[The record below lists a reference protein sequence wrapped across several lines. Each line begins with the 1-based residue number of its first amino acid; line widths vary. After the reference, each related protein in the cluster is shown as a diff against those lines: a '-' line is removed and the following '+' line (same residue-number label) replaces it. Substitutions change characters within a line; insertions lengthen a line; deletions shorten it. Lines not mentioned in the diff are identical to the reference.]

1 MKIITNA
8 KADRKPLVKAMST
21 LLQEKPHYCFTPSF
35 AFEFSIG
42 TLDKE
47 AVLHLT
53 PSLNAEAAWRFAGVL
68 SEYGFTCAV
77 CEDEKCS
84 EIEPADNEPASKET
98 ADKAS
103 RQETGET
110 EELGAAA
117 EPSETEQYY
126 TVYIDKASLSEA
138 TLAKLEAVIAGK
150 ASLLRKALGAENLSI
165 LQTPAGYAFPWFQ
178 IESTEEERGAYDELV
193 RKLVA
198 FASGIARAT
207 ATDKPTD
214 NEKYAFRCWLLRLGF
229 IGAQYKRHR
238 SILMRNLNGHA
249 AFKCGYDPRSH
260 KAKGEQRLNRPA

>member
-1 MKIITNA
+1 MKIVTNA

-53 PSLNAEAAWRFAGVL
+53 PSLNAEAARRFADAL

-77 CEDEKCS
+77 CEDEERS
-84 EIEPADNEPASKET
+84 EIEPASKDQEPIGS
-98 ADKAS
+98 
-103 RQETGET
+103 
-110 EELGAAA
+110 EEPGAAT
-117 EPSETEQYY
+117 EPSETEQRY

-138 TLAKLEAVIAGK
+138 TLAKLEAVVAGK
-150 ASLLRKALGAENLSI
+150 ASLLRKALGAESLGI
-165 LQTPAGYAFPWFQ
+165 LRTPAGYAFPWFQ
-178 IESTEEERGAYDELV
+178 IESTEEERDAYDELV

-260 KAKGEQRLNRPA
+260 KCEGEQRLNRPA

>member
-8 KADRKPLVKAMST
+8 KADRKTLVKAMST
-21 LLQEKPHYCFTPSF
+21 LLQEKPRYCFAPSF

-47 AVLHLT
+47 AVLHLA
-53 PSLNAEAAWRFAGVL
+53 PSLNAEAATKFAGTL

-77 CEDEKCS
+77 CEDEERS
-84 EIEPADNEPASKET
+84 EIEPASKAQGPVESEEPS
-98 ADKAS
+98 
-103 RQETGET
+103 
-110 EELGAAA
+110 AAA
-117 EPSETEQYY
+117 EPSETEQHY
-126 TVYIDKASLSEA
+126 TVYIAKASLSEA
-138 TLAKLEAVIAGK
+138 TLAKLEAVVAGK
-150 ASLLRKALGAENLSI
+150 ASLLRKALHTENLSI
-165 LQTPAGYAFPWFQ
+165 ARTPSGYAFPWFQ
-178 IESTEEERGAYDELV
+178 IESTEEERGTYSELV

-198 FASGIARAT
+198 FASSIARAT

-229 IGAQYKRHR
+229 IGTQYKRHR

-260 KAKGEQRLNRPA
+260 KGGAEQRMNRPA